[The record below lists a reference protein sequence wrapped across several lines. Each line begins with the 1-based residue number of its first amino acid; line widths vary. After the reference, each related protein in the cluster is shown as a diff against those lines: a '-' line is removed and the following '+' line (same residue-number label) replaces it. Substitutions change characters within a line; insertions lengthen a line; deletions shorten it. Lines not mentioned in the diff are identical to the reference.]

1 MSRTKVR
8 FNLGRGPNY
17 MKWKVES
24 KDGTFYYDPEE
35 VSFIMT
41 GCTLKNY
48 KKTAERI
55 YNGGE
60 KVVCAWVLCNDLTIS
75 KIQNDVS
82 NRHQIKYNP
91 RVTPNWTL
99 NDNIV
104 DNNDYLTIWS
114 SGRKLFT
121 EV

>member
-1 MSRTKVR
+1 MTRTKVR
-8 FNLGRGPNY
+8 FNLGRGTNY

-24 KDGTFYYDPEE
+24 KDGIFYYDPEE
-35 VSFIMT
+35 VSLIMT

-48 KKTAERI
+48 KKTAEKI

-75 KIQNDVS
+75 KIQTDVS
-82 NRHQIKYNP
+82 GKHQIKYNP

-99 NDNIV
+99 NNNIV
-104 DNNDYLTIWS
+104 DNTDYCTIWS

-121 EV
+121 DM

>member
-1 MSRTKVR
+1 MTRTKVR

-24 KDGTFYYDPEE
+24 KDGIFYYDPEE
-35 VSFIMT
+35 VSLVMT

-48 KKTAERI
+48 KKTAEKI

-60 KVVCAWVLCNDLTIS
+60 KVVCAWVLCNDLIINNIKNDIS
-75 KIQNDVS
+75 DK
-82 NRHQIKYNP
+82 HQIKYNP
-91 RVTPNWTL
+91 RITPNWTL
-99 NDNIV
+99 NGDIV
-104 DNNDYLTIWS
+104 DNNNYCTIWS

-121 EV
+121 DM